1 MRLGLARSSQS
12 GSLIADRLEIGSG
25 PDPGL
30 ATAPIDPTPSPTVR
44 ELMNTVD
51 IDAIRNDLEAT
62 RARLVEQMDEL
73 GATPSGDLRNDLNY
87 GDGFADAAA
96 TTAERTERLG
106 LVDTLK
112 GQLDEVEEALSR
124 VADGTYGTCA
134 SCGEEI
140 PPARLEARPESTLCV
155 ACKSKR

>member
-1 MRLGLARSSQS
+1 MSS
-12 GSLIADRLEIGSG
+12 
-25 PDPGL
+25 
-30 ATAPIDPTPSPTVR
+30 
-44 ELMNTVD
+44 VD
-51 IDAIRNDLEAT
+51 IDAIRTDLEAA

-73 GATPSGDLRNDLNY
+73 GATPSGDLRDDVNY

-106 LVDTLK
+106 LIESLK
-112 GQLDEVEEALSR
+112 GQLDQVDLALAK
-124 VADGTYGTCA
+124 VADGTYGTCS
-134 SCGEEI
+134 SCGEPI